1 MANHASSP
9 GPAVPPPSGKPLAKQ
24 EEQRR
29 LDLLIPGVISISAI
43 ALGAVVILAKSTI
56 NRPVALACALG
67 FLSVGVLLGFLF
79 GIPKVFQ
86 GVGEATIT
94 EPTNGNKPA
103 EDRSV
108 SYRMQVNTN
117 LEQISDWLTKI
128 IVGVG
133 LVELKQIP
141 GSLLRLAAFIQ
152 PGLGAGEEARVMAL
166 AIILYASLVGFF
178 LGYLVTRTYIAG
190 IFRRA
195 DEQLVAQ
202 VEVDGVS
209 ISIGEAERLQR
220 TIIEDLQEHVARLE
234 NAINGPPPGT
244 DDRQPAPEG
253 SDGSATEGVEPD
265 VEGKREGRLEHR
277 AAQHLPRRIL
287 WVDDQ
292 PENNRYHVAFLHR
305 RGVVVVTARSTA
317 EALELL
323 RREPFDVVLSD
334 TNRIETGRPNPHAG
348 IELAQ
353 AIKEQQPHVPLYI
366 YTRPAT
372 APAIAEKARAAGA
385 AAVFSSP
392 TDLLRALHI
401 DCPQ

>member
-1 MANHASSP
+1 MANHA
-9 GPAVPPPSGKPLAKQ
+9 PAPLVAGRASVQ
-24 EEQRR
+24 SAEQRR
-29 LDLLIPGVISISAI
+29 LDLLIPGIISISAI
-43 ALGAVVILAKSTI
+43 AVGAIVILSKSSI

-67 FLSVGVLLGFLF
+67 FLSVGVLMGFLF
-79 GIPKVFQ
+79 GIPKVIQ
-86 GVGEATIT
+86 GQGEAATP
-94 EPTNGNKPA
+94 EAANGGKP
-103 EDRSV
+103 EERGT

-141 GSLLRLAAFIQ
+141 DSLLRLAAFIQ
-152 PGLGAGEEARVMAL
+152 PGIGSGEEARVMAL
-166 AIILYASLVGFF
+166 AIILYASLLGFF

-209 ISIGEAERLQR
+209 ISINEAERLQR

-234 NAINGPPPGT
+234 NAVNGPPPGT
-244 DDRQPAPEG
+244 DADPPMESATTTSAGDSPDPDDPDPDAHEKPEPPAP
-253 SDGSATEGVEPD
+253 
-265 VEGKREGRLEHR
+265 HM
-277 AAQHLPRRIL
+277 PRRIL

-292 PENNRYHVAFLHR
+292 PENNRYHLAFLRR
-305 RGVVVVTARSTA
+305 RGVVVVTAQSTA
-317 EALELL
+317 EALALL

-334 TNRIETGRPNPHAG
+334 TNRTEGGRPNPNAAVD
-348 IELAQ
+348 LAS
-353 AIKEQQPHVPLYI
+353 ALKEQLPHVPLYV
-366 YTRPAT
+366 YTKPT
-372 APAIAEKARAAGA
+372 TPPAIEEKARAAGA
-385 AAVFSSP
+385 AAVFRSP

-401 DCPQ
+401 DCP

>member
-1 MANHASSP
+1 VKSA
-9 GPAVPPPSGKPLAKQ
+9 
-24 EEQRR
+24 EQRR
-29 LDLLIPGVISISAI
+29 LDLLFPGIISISAI
-43 ALGAVVILAKSTI
+43 AVGAVVILSKSSL

-67 FLSVGVLLGFLF
+67 FLSVGVLMGFLF

-86 GVGEATIT
+86 GPGEAASP
-94 EPTNGNKPA
+94 EAANGSKPL
-103 EDRSV
+103 EERGTG
-108 SYRMQVNTN
+108 YRMQVNTN

-141 GSLLRLAAFIQ
+141 DSLLRLAAFIQ
-152 PGLGAGEEARVMAL
+152 PGLGVGEEARVMAL

-209 ISIGEAERLQR
+209 ISINEAERLQR

-234 NAINGPPPGT
+234 NTLNGPPPGIT
-244 DDRQPAPEG
+244 
-253 SDGSATEGVEPD
+253 EPD
-265 VEGKREGRLEHR
+265 APTESTSSASAGDSPDRDDSDPDVPVRAEHR
-277 AAQHLPRRIL
+277 AAPHMPRRIL

-292 PENNRYHVAFLHR
+292 PENNRYHLAFLRR
-305 RGVVVVTARSTA
+305 RGVVVVTAQSTA
-317 EALELL
+317 EALTLL

-334 TNRIETGRPNPHAG
+334 TNRTEGGRPNPNAA
-348 IELAQ
+348 EDLAS
-353 AIKEQQPHVPLYI
+353 ALKEQLPHVPLYV
-366 YTRPAT
+366 YTKPSTPPAVE
-372 APAIAEKARAAGA
+372 EKARAAGA
-385 AAVFSSP
+385 AAVFRSP

-401 DCPQ
+401 DCP

>member
-1 MANHASSP
+1 MQSA
-9 GPAVPPPSGKPLAKQ
+9 
-24 EEQRR
+24 EQRR
-29 LDLLIPGVISISAI
+29 LDMLIPGIISISAI
-43 ALGAVVILAKSTI
+43 ALGAVVILSKSSL

-67 FLSVGVLLGFLF
+67 FLSVGVLMGFLF

-86 GVGEATIT
+86 GQGEAGSA
-94 EPTNGNKPA
+94 EAANGNRPP
-103 EDRSV
+103 EERGTG
-108 SYRMQVNTN
+108 YRMQVNTN

-133 LVELKQIP
+133 LVELRQIP
-141 GSLLRLAAFIQ
+141 DSLLRLAAFIQ

-209 ISIGEAERLQR
+209 ISINEAERLQR

-244 DDRQPAPEG
+244 AAEPGAPTESTSAATAGDSPDPDD
-253 SDGSATEGVEPD
+253 SEPD
-265 VEGKREGRLEHR
+265 APVRAEHR
-277 AAQHLPRRIL
+277 VAPHMPRRIL

-292 PENNRYHVAFLHR
+292 PENNRYHLAFLRR
-305 RGVVVVTARSTA
+305 RGVVVVTAQSTA
-317 EALELL
+317 EALTLL

-334 TNRIETGRPNPHAG
+334 TNRTEGGRPNPNAA
-348 IELAQ
+348 EDLAS
-353 AIKEQQPHVPLYI
+353 ALKQQLPHVPLYV
-366 YTRPAT
+366 YTKPSTPPAVE
-372 APAIAEKARAAGA
+372 EKARAAGA
-385 AAVFSSP
+385 AAVFRSP

-401 DCPQ
+401 DCP

>member
-1 MANHASSP
+1 M
-9 GPAVPPPSGKPLAKQ
+9 PSA
-24 EEQRR
+24 EQRR
-29 LDLLIPGVISISAI
+29 LDLLIPGIISISAI
-43 ALGAVVILAKSTI
+43 AVGAIVILSKSSI

-67 FLSVGVLLGFLF
+67 FLSVGVLMGFLF

-86 GVGEATIT
+86 GQGEAATS
-94 EPTNGNKPA
+94 EAANGSKP
-103 EDRSV
+103 EERGP

-141 GSLLRLAAFIQ
+141 DSLLRLAAFIQ
-152 PGLGAGEEARVMAL
+152 PGLGSGEEARVMAL
-166 AIILYASLVGFF
+166 AIILYASLLGFF

-209 ISIGEAERLQR
+209 ISINEAERLQR

-234 NAINGPPPGT
+234 NALNGPPPGT
-244 DDRQPAPEG
+244 ADADPPVESAATTSAGDAPE
-253 SDGSATEGVEPD
+253 SDDPETDAPNRPEP
-265 VEGKREGRLEHR
+265 R
-277 AAQHLPRRIL
+277 APHMPRRIL

-292 PENNRYHVAFLHR
+292 PENNRYHLAFLRR
-305 RGVVVVTARSTA
+305 RGVVVVTAQSTA
-317 EALELL
+317 EALTLL

-334 TNRIETGRPNPHAG
+334 TNRTEGGRPNPNAAVD
-348 IELAQ
+348 LAR
-353 AIKEQQPHVPLYI
+353 ALKEQLPHLPLYV
-366 YTRPAT
+366 YTKPT
-372 APAIAEKARAAGA
+372 TPPAIEEKARAAGA
-385 AAVFSSP
+385 AAVFRSP

-401 DCPQ
+401 DCP

>member
-1 MANHASSP
+1 MANLAPAPLVPTRASVQS
-9 GPAVPPPSGKPLAKQ
+9 A
-24 EEQRR
+24 EQRR
-29 LDLLIPGVISISAI
+29 LDLLIPAIISISAI
-43 ALGAVVILAKSTI
+43 ALGAIVILSKSTI

-67 FLSVGVLLGFLF
+67 FLSVGVLMGFLF

-86 GVGEATIT
+86 GQGEGAAP
-94 EPTNGNKPA
+94 EANGSKPL
-103 EDRSV
+103 EERGT

-141 GSLLRLAAFIQ
+141 DSLLRLAAYIQ
-152 PGLGAGEEARVMAL
+152 PGIGSGEEARVMAL
-166 AIILYASLVGFF
+166 AIILYASLLGFF

-209 ISIGEAERLQR
+209 ISINEAERLQR

-234 NAINGPPPGT
+234 NALNGPPPGT
-244 DDRQPAPEG
+244 ANADPPPE
-253 SDGSATEGVEPD
+253 STSANSAGDSPDPNDAGPDPSSMPEP
-265 VEGKREGRLEHR
+265 R
-277 AAQHLPRRIL
+277 AAPHMPRRIL

-292 PENNRYHVAFLHR
+292 PENNRYHVAFLRR
-305 RGVVVVTARSTA
+305 RGVVVVTAQSTA
-317 EALELL
+317 DALALL
-323 RREPFDVVLSD
+323 RREPFDVVVSD
-334 TNRIETGRPNPHAG
+334 TNRTEGGRPNPNAAVD
-348 IELAQ
+348 LAS
-353 AIKEQQPHVPLYI
+353 ALREQLPHVPLYV
-366 YTRPAT
+366 YTKPT
-372 APAIAEKARAAGA
+372 TPPSIEEKARAAGA
-385 AAVFSSP
+385 AAVFRSP

-401 DCPQ
+401 DCP